1 MRVVLFILC
10 SLVSSSA
17 FADDMEKLLGNWR
30 LVSFYTEDVQTK
42 QRNNVYGE
50 HPDGFAGFTPGRF
63 FAFATADGRKAPQT
77 LEEQAAAY
85 RTLIAYTGRWRVDG
99 EKFITKVDVAWN
111 PGWVGTDQVR
121 LWRLEGNKLFITSAP
136 VSIPDPNGPDRMMI
150 GYLVWEK
157 EQ

>member
-17 FADDMEKLLGNWR
+17 LADDMEKLLGNWK

-63 FAFATADGRKAPQT
+63 FAFATADGRKLRKRPKNKPP
-77 LEEQAAAY
+77 
-85 RTLIAYTGRWRVDG
+85 RTAL
-99 EKFITKVDVAWN
+99 
-111 PGWVGTDQVR
+111 
-121 LWRLEGNKLFITSAP
+121 
-136 VSIPDPNGPDRMMI
+136 
-150 GYLVWEK
+150 
-157 EQ
+157 

>member
-1 MRVVLFILC
+1 
-10 SLVSSSA
+10 
-17 FADDMEKLLGNWR
+17 
-30 LVSFYTEDVQTK
+30 
-42 QRNNVYGE
+42 
-50 HPDGFAGFTPGRF
+50 
-63 FAFATADGRKAPQT
+63 
-77 LEEQAAAY
+77 
-85 RTLIAYTGRWRVDG
+85 VDG

-121 LWRLEGNKLFITSAP
+121 FWRLEGNKLFITSAP